1 MEDLLGNRK
10 PNVVRNGSVGTFDH
24 DAELKLDRTRSR
36 CSAFVNKNNAATRFV
51 PGAKRSV

>member
-36 CSAFVNKNNAATRFV
+36 CSDFVNKNNAATRFV
-51 PGAKRSV
+51 PGAKRYV